1 MRARRPRPVA
11 GPVAG
16 LVAGLVTGLTAAALV
31 VPGSSS
37 AAAPASTMAPDD
49 AGTTVHV
56 APTGS
61 DAATGTFAAPYA
73 TFQHAVDRLGPEGG
87 TVVAR
92 GGTYTGQ
99 RLVLRDRDH
108 VTVRA
113 HADEAP
119 VLDLTGT
126 APPVGTTGV
135 VEIHDG
141 SDLTVS
147 GLEITGYRTTS
158 QRSVPI
164 GIYVAGA
171 TDGLRLTGNHVHH
184 LGNDNPELG
193 SYDTNAHGI
202 AVYGTDPR
210 RPVRGLRITRNEV
223 DHLVLGA
230 SESLVVN
237 GNVRGWRIVGNH
249 VHHNNNIGIDAIGYE
264 ETLGGA
270 ARWTDANRARRGV
283 IARNLVTDI
292 VSAGNPAY
300 WEDPGWCNCADGI
313 YVDGGKDIVVRD
325 NVVRTADIGIEAASE
340 WPQGGTEGIRIVG
353 NDVTGSA
360 YVGIALG
367 GYGPRRGEASDL
379 VVARNVLRG
388 NNTLDDGSPEILLQ
402 YRVRDTRVVRNT
414 VTAAGGRPVL
424 VRRVRRVGTAA
435 ENAGVRIDRNDYGVL
450 VDVARARFRDAAR
463 TYRGLAEWRHGTGHD
478 RHSTLTRRGDRAE
491 RGW

>member
-1 MRARRPRPVA
+1 MRTRCSLLAAGVA
-11 GPVAG
+11 AVV
-16 LVAGLVTGLTAAALV
+16 LVA
-31 VPGSSS
+31 PGPSSS
-37 AAAPASTMAPDD
+37 AAPARSAAETVYVAPGGSDSG
-49 AGTTVHV
+49 AGTV
-56 APTGS
+56 
-61 DAATGTFAAPYA
+61 DAPYA
-73 TFQHAVDRLGPEGG
+73 TFQHAVDALGPSGG

-92 GGTYTGQ
+92 GGTYAGQ

-108 VTVRA
+108 LTVEA
-113 HADEAP
+113 YADEVP

-126 APPVGTTGV
+126 APPAGTTGV

-141 SDLTVS
+141 SDLAVS
-147 GLEITGYRTTS
+147 GLEITGYRSTS
-158 QRSVPI
+158 QRSVPV

-184 LGNDNPELG
+184 LGNDHPELG

-202 AVYGTDPR
+202 AVYGTNPR
-210 RPVRGLRITRNEV
+210 RPVRGLRIARNEV

-230 SESLVVN
+230 SESVVVN

-264 ETLGGA
+264 ETLPGA

-313 YVDGGKDIVVRD
+313 YVDGGKDIVVKD

-340 WPQGGTEGIRIVG
+340 WRQGGTEDIRIVG
-353 NDVTGSA
+353 NDVTDSA

-367 GYGPRRGEASDL
+367 GYGPGRGDASDL

-402 YRVRDTRVVRNT
+402 YRVHDTRVVGNT
-414 VTAAGGRPVL
+414 VTATNDDALL

-463 TYRGLAEWRHGTGHD
+463 TYVGLADWRRGTGHD
-478 RHSTLTRRGDRAE
+478 RHSTITRRPAPA
-491 RGW
+491 